1 MGIRLLSKGT
11 ERYTITIINRDDRQT
26 NLTLYITPA
35 IVGKPHYGGWINSY
49 GHYYR
54 VGMAE
59 PIFIEDGLTDES
71 KGVTLESL
79 KELEKQYFLPKYKMV
94 KVSVK

>member
-1 MGIRLLSKGT
+1 MRLLSKRT
-11 ERYTITIINRDDRQT
+11 ERYIITIINHDDRSID
-26 NLTLYITPA
+26 LILYITPA

-59 PIFIEDGLTDES
+59 PIFIEDGLTDELED
-71 KGVTLESL
+71 VTIESL
-79 KELEKQYFLPKYKMV
+79 KKFEDSYFKPEYEIRGLKHG
-94 KVSVK
+94 